1 MARFR
6 TSMVVAVGCVAL
18 ATTLLAA
25 LFVSFVVPVGFGL
38 TGLLHR
44 SEREFSGS
52 VQLDQP
58 PEQVYGL
65 LTDYGRLPEW
75 FSPCT
80 AVELLREGDS
90 STVWRT
96 TFGSGEVASVIV
108 MPFGS
113 PPNLLWR
120 FRSENRHVTAFWE
133 FHLAPEDGGTHLTLK
148 TSGVAWHWIYRITS
162 DATID
167 DETHIRQFL
176 DALVLESNRAL
187 NS

>member
-6 TSMVVAVGCVAL
+6 TSIVVVVGCVTLVA
-18 ATTLLAA
+18 TLLVA
-25 LFVSFVVPVGFGL
+25 LLVPFVVPVVFGL
-38 TGLLHR
+38 TGWMHR

-52 VQLDQP
+52 VQLDQS

-75 FSPCT
+75 FRACT

-96 TFGSGEVASVIV
+96 TFGSGEVASVNV

-133 FHLAPEDGGTHLTLK
+133 FHLAPEAGGTHLTLK

-167 DETHIRQFL
+167 DESHIRQFL
-176 DALVLESNRAL
+176 DALVLESSRAL
-187 NS
+187 SS

>member
-6 TSMVVAVGCVAL
+6 TSTVLAVGCVAL
-18 ATTLLAA
+18 VATLLAA
-25 LFVSFVVPVGFGL
+25 LFVSFVVPVVFGL
-38 TGLLHR
+38 TGRLHR

-65 LTDYGRLPEW
+65 LTDYGRMPEW

-80 AVELLREGDS
+80 AVELLREADPY
-90 STVWRT
+90 TLWRT
-96 TFGSGEVASVIV
+96 TFGSGEVASVWV
-108 MPFGS
+108 MPTD
-113 PPNLLWR
+113 PPRYLLWR
-120 FRSENRHVTAFWE
+120 FTSKNRHVSAFWE
-133 FHLAPEDGGTHLTLK
+133 FHLATEDGGTHLTLK

-167 DETHIRQFL
+167 DESHIRQFL
-176 DALVLESNRAL
+176 DALMLESSRAL
-187 NS
+187 SS